1 MSESLNLA
9 KPFDLEKLFNQIHQ
23 LEIHTPQGLSGMLT
37 KESRYVFN
45 YGQVANSAA
54 ISLVMPVRQES
65 YTHGDLMS
73 VFAMNRPEGY
83 LRYIIEE
90 RLRRMGA
97 PSDMFLLY
105 LAGSNQIGRLQY
117 ALPGKVPPQNSGEQ
131 LEALLSQPSAALF
144 KRLVDQYALGS
155 GISGVQP
162 KALVPIAT
170 VPITNTSLA
179 DTDNP
184 TAHPAEHAAVP
195 LKTVIVKAEGDDYP
209 GLACNEFFCMS
220 IAKEAGLT
228 VPDFW
233 LADDGLLFIMSRFD
247 RKPDGTALGFE
258 DMAVLTGRTASQ
270 KYEGSYEMIASAV
283 EIFAGENSVMALKK
297 LFERV
302 ALSCFLRDGD
312 AHLKNFGMLYE
323 NPTLPKMLAPVYDVV
338 CTDIYPELDGKMA
351 LKLNKSKTYPTDNE
365 LFDYAKRLGIAKD
378 DAQQVLQRIQQAYQ
392 KTVDLCKNDVRFQ
405 RNDLLKNIQKAIKR

>member
-1 MSESLNLA
+1 MVE
-9 KPFDLEKLFNQIHQ
+9 PFDLEKWFNQIHQ
-23 LEIHTPQGLSGMLT
+23 LEILTPQGLSGTLT
-37 KESRYVFN
+37 KESRYIFN
-45 YGQVANSAA
+45 YDQVADEAA

-117 ALPGKVPPQNSGEQ
+117 VLPGEMPPQNSGEQ
-131 LEALLSQPSAALF
+131 LEALLSQPSAAVF

-162 KALVPIAT
+162 KALVPIARSAINT
-170 VPITNTSLA
+170 HTNFTEQL
-179 DTDNP
+179 P
-184 TAHPAEHAAVP
+184 EQPAEHAAVP

-220 IAKEAGLT
+220 VAKEAGFT

-233 LADDGLLFIMSRFD
+233 LSDDGLLFIMSRFD

-258 DMAVLTGRTASQ
+258 DMAVLTGRTANQ
-270 KYEGSYEMIASAV
+270 KYEGSYEMIAKAV
-283 EIFAGENSVMALKK
+283 EVFAGENSVIALRK

-312 AHLKNFGMLYE
+312 AHLKNFGMVYE
-323 NPTLPKMLAPVYDVV
+323 NPTLARSLAPVYDVV
-338 CTDIYPELDGKMA
+338 CTDVYPELDGKMA
-351 LKLNKSKTYPTDNE
+351 LKLNRSKSYPTTIE
-365 LFDYAKRLGIAKD
+365 LIDYAQRLGVVKA
-378 DAQQVLQRIQQAYQ
+378 DAMQVLERIENAYY
-392 KTVDLCKNDVRFQ
+392 KVVDVCKSDIRFQ
-405 RNDLLKNIQKAIKR
+405 RNDLLVRIQEAVKATPCG

>member
-1 MSESLNLA
+1 MADPSHLA
-9 KPFDLEKLFNQIHQ
+9 KPFDIEKLFNQIHQ
-23 LEIHTPQGLSGMLT
+23 LEIHTPQGLSGVLT

-45 YGQVANSAA
+45 YHQVADEAA

-117 ALPGKVPPQNSGEQ
+117 AIPSETPPEHSGEQ

-162 KALVPIAT
+162 KALVPIVK
-170 VPITNTSLA
+170 VPNAGLEIASNSI
-179 DTDNP
+179 P
-184 TAHPAEHAAVP
+184 QPAEHAAVP
-195 LKTVIVKAEGDDYP
+195 LKTVIVKAEGDDFP

-220 IAKEAGLT
+220 VAKEAGFT

-233 LADDGLLFIMSRFD
+233 LSDDGLLFIMSRFD

-258 DMAVLTGRTASQ
+258 DMAVLTGRTANQ

-283 EIFAGENSVMALKK
+283 EIFAGENSVITLRR

-302 ALSCFLRDGD
+302 ALSCYLRDGD

-323 NPTLPKMLAPVYDVV
+323 NPTQPRTLAPIYDVV

-351 LKLNKSKTYPTDNE
+351 LKLNKSKAYPTDIE
-365 LFDYAKRLGIAKD
+365 LCDYARRLGISNEDAK
-378 DAQQVLQRIQQAYQ
+378 QVIQRIENAYQ
-392 KTVDLCKNDVRFQ
+392 KIVGDFKNDVRFQ
-405 RNDLLKNIQKAIKR
+405 HNDLLKSIQKAIES

>member
-1 MSESLNLA
+1 MAES
-9 KPFDLEKLFNQIHQ
+9 FDFERLFNKIHQ
-23 LEIHTPQGLSGMLT
+23 LDIHTPQGLSGVLT
-37 KESRYVFN
+37 KESRYIFN
-45 YGQVANSAA
+45 YHQVTDEAA

-117 ALPGKVPPQNSGEQ
+117 ALPGEIPPQNGGEQ

-162 KALVPIAT
+162 KALVPIAKEQIASSALT
-170 VPITNTSLA
+170 VNSIVQ
-179 DTDNP
+179 
-184 TAHPAEHAAVP
+184 PAEHAAVP
-195 LKTVIVKAEGDDYP
+195 LKTVIVKAEGDDFP
-209 GLACNEFFCMS
+209 SLACNEFFCMS
-220 IAKEAGLT
+220 VAKEAGFA

-233 LADDGLLFIMSRFD
+233 LSDDGLLFIMSRFD

-258 DMAVLTGRTASQ
+258 DMAVLTGRTANQ

-283 EIFAGENSVMALKK
+283 EIFAGENSVIALRR

-302 ALSCFLRDGD
+302 ALSCYLRDGD

-323 NPTLPKMLAPVYDVV
+323 SPALPRMLAPAYDVV
-338 CTDIYPELDGKMA
+338 CTDIYPDLDGKMA
-351 LKLNKSKTYPTDNE
+351 LKLNKSKAYPTDNE
-365 LFDYAKRLGIAKD
+365 LFDYAKRLGISKD
-378 DAQQVLQRIQQAYQ
+378 DAHQVLMRVENAYY
-392 KTVDLCKNDVRFQ
+392 KIMADFKSDVRFQ
-405 RNDLLKNIQKAIKR
+405 RNDLLKKIQAAIER

>member
-1 MSESLNLA
+1 MVE
-9 KPFDLEKLFNQIHQ
+9 PFDLERLFNKIHQ
-23 LEIHTPQGLSGMLT
+23 LEIHTPQALSGVLA

-45 YGQVANSAA
+45 YNQVGSEAA

-117 ALPGKVPPQNSGEQ
+117 ALPGEMPPQNGGEQ
-131 LEALLSQPSAALF
+131 LDTLLSQPSAALF

-162 KALVPIAT
+162 KALVPIAKE
-170 VPITNTSLA
+170 PIANSML
-179 DTDNP
+179 
-184 TAHPAEHAAVP
+184 TANSIVQPAEHAAVP

-220 IAKEAGLT
+220 VAKEAGFT

-233 LADDGLLFIMSRFD
+233 LSDDGLLFIMSRFD
-247 RKPDGTALGFE
+247 RKVDGTALGFE
-258 DMAVLTGRTASQ
+258 DIAVLTGRNASQ
-270 KYEGSYEMIASAV
+270 KYEGSYEMIAKAV
-283 EIFAGENSVMALKK
+283 EIFSGENSVIALRS

-302 ALSCFLRDGD
+302 ALSCYLRDGD

-323 NPTLPKMLAPVYDVV
+323 NPTQPRMLAPVYDVV

-351 LKLNKSKTYPTDNE
+351 LKLNKSKTYPTDAE
-365 LFDYAKRLGIAKD
+365 LLEYAKRLGISNEEAKH
-378 DAQQVLQRIQQAYQ
+378 VLQRIENAYKQ
-392 KTVDLCKNDVRFQ
+392 TLDNLKNDIRYQ
-405 RNDLLKNIQKAIKR
+405 RNDLLTSIRKVVEK